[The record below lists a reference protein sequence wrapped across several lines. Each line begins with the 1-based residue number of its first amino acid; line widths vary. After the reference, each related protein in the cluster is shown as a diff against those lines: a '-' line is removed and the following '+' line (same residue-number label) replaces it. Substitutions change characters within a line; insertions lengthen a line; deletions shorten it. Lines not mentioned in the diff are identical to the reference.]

1 MSRRGASPFSV
12 AQRPLRAGRATKPA
26 RFYDEVRDRD
36 GAAREENRQRQGA
49 DEAREFFFS
58 FFFRRAILPAS
69 SSPSRESIRLTPP
82 PLLPSDIHL
91 SPTGGPPG
99 SRHAS
104 RAGRIEGTEALLEES
119 RAKNETRR
127 ERFNRRRQRE
137 RERQGRR
144 RQARESRAVAGALG
158 FRAPLNLGP
167 PRRQNPLF
175 SPPKI
180 QIGALRRYA
189 AVFGLDV
196 SGTCTR
202 DELTRAIA
210 RHWDEQAIFL
220 FPFFFPHPLLV
231 PCCSCSRAFCL
242 SFSPFS
248 FFPPLLFFFLL
259 PLFPNLR
266 TSIVASP

>member
-1 MSRRGASPFSV
+1 M

-104 RAGRIEGTEALLEES
+104 RAGQIEGTEALLEES

-137 RERQGRR
+137 REREARSAAASAREQSRR
-144 RQARESRAVAGALG
+144 RGSWISSSSKPRPSSSSKPSLFSSKNTDRRPPPLRCGLRPRRLRDLHAGRADEGHRPALG
-158 FRAPLNLGP
+158 RAGE
-167 PRRQNPLF
+167 F
-175 SPPKI
+175 SI
-180 QIGALRRYA
+180 S
-189 AVFGLDV
+189 F
-196 SGTCTR
+196 
-202 DELTRAIA
+202 
-210 RHWDEQAIFL
+210 
-220 FPFFFPHPLLV
+220 FFFPPPACPLLFLLA
-231 PCCSCSRAFCL
+231 RFL
-242 SFSPFS
+242 SFFLPLFFLSPS
-248 FFPPLLFFFLL
+248 PLLFFCFL
-259 PLFPNLR
+259 FFQTFER
-266 TSIVASP
+266 A